1 VNSLFGTGVDEM
13 GKYIGQPIKRRED
26 PILLTGRG
34 RYVDDIRLPGMVY
47 AGFVR
52 SAYAHGRIISI
63 DMSEAVKHPDF
74 VGALLPDE
82 AAPLP
87 SWMKYKG
94 LRAVPRFALARG
106 KVRFVGEPMVGVVS
120 KNRYTV
126 DDIVS
131 LVNVEVE
138 PLPAVVD
145 AEAALKPGSPLLYE
159 EWGDNI
165 IMNYSFKAGDVEN
178 AFSSADIVVKRR
190 YVNQRYAPTPIE
202 GRGVVA
208 DFDTSRGEL
217 TVWDS
222 TQFPHVLQTYLSQAL
237 NYPENKIRVIAPDVG
252 GGFGPKSSVWP
263 EELATIQLAM
273 KLGRPVKW
281 VETRREHMLMCGHE
295 RQQVHYIEA
304 AFRRD
309 GKLLGIKDRVVADI
323 GVYGA
328 FWTETQP
335 VMVTMAAIP
344 GPYTLA
350 AYEYEVYCVATNK
363 APYSPHRGF
372 GRPVAA
378 FVMERLMDDAAAMLS
393 LDPAEIRWRNL
404 IPVEAMPYKN
414 IHGIVYDSGNYPKA
428 LEEALKLARYS
439 EWRRRQQ
446 EALKNGRYIGIGIS
460 MYVEYTTPSSERLDK
475 GLGWEVGGYDSA
487 TVRVEPEGKVVVLTG
502 TASQGQ
508 GHYTVYAQLAAEYL
522 GARMDDVVV
531 YEGDSKTCPYGF
543 GAWASRSTVAVGG
556 AIIRACDA
564 LLAKMKRIAG
574 HLLEANPEDIEADES
589 RLYVR
594 DAPEKA
600 LTFAEIA
607 KVAWRQPTRLPPDME
622 PGLEVTSH
630 YEPKAFTTCSYAV
643 HIPIVEV
650 DPETGSFKVLEYH
663 IFDDSGRV
671 LNPLTLYGQIH
682 GALAHGVGGAVYEEL
697 FYDESGQLLT
707 STFADYLIPSAAEMF
722 NPNIE
727 HMETPS
733 PQPGGF
739 KGMGEGAA
747 IAAPA
752 ALANAVQDALRPF
765 GVTVDQTPLKPEYI
779 RRLVAEAAQ
788 SQNRV

>member
-1 VNSLFGTGVDEM
+1 MMSKYV
-13 GKYIGQPIKRRED
+13 GKPIKRRED

-34 RYVDDIRLPGMVY
+34 RYVDDIKLPNMVY

-52 SAYAHGRIISI
+52 SPYAHGRIISI
-63 DMSEAVKHPDF
+63 DLSEAQKHPDF
-74 VGALLPDE
+74 VAALLPEE

-94 LRAVPRFALARG
+94 LRDVPRFSLARG
-106 KVRFVGEPMVGVVS
+106 KVRFVGEPIVGVAV
-120 KNRYTV
+120 KDRYSV
-126 DDIVS
+126 EEVVS
-131 LVNVEVE
+131 LVNVEIQ
-138 PLPAVVD
+138 PLPPVVD
-145 AEAALKPGSPLLYE
+145 AEEGLKPGAPLLYE

-165 IMNYSFKAGDVEN
+165 IMNYSFKAGDVEA
-178 AFSSADIVVKRR
+178 AFASADLVLQRR

-208 DFDTSRGEL
+208 DFDKSRGEL

-237 NYPENKIRVIAPDVG
+237 NYPENRIRVIAPDVG

-263 EELATIQLAM
+263 EEVSTIQLAM

-281 VETRREHMLMCGHE
+281 VETRSEHMLVCGHE
-295 RQQVHYIEA
+295 RQQVHYVEA
-304 AFRRD
+304 AFKRD
-309 GKLLGIKDRVVADI
+309 GKLLAIRDKVIADI

-344 GPYTLA
+344 GPYRFD
-350 AYEYEVYCVATNK
+350 AYEYEVFCVATNK

-378 FVMERLMDDAAAMLS
+378 FVMERLLNDAAANLGI
-393 LDPAEIRWRNL
+393 DPVEIRRRNL
-404 IPVEAMPYKN
+404 IPAEAMPFKN
-414 IHGIVYDSGNYPKA
+414 IHNIVYDSGDYPKA
-428 LEEALKLARYS
+428 LEEALKLAKYDKL
-439 EWRRRQQ
+439 RQMQ
-446 EALKNGRYIGIGIS
+446 AEARKQGRLIGIGLA

-487 TVRVEPEGKVVVLTG
+487 TVRIEPEGKVVVLTG

-508 GHYTVYAQLAAEYL
+508 GHYTVYAQIAADYL
-522 GARMDDVVV
+522 GVNMDDVTVF
-531 YEGDSKTCPYGF
+531 EGDSKTCPYGF

-556 AIIRACDA
+556 AIIKACET
-564 LLAKMKRIAG
+564 LLAKVKRIAA
-574 HLLEANPEDIEADES
+574 HMLEANPEDIEAADGK
-589 RLYVR
+589 LYVR
-594 DAPEKA
+594 GSPEKFV
-600 LTFAEIA
+600 TFADVA
-607 KVAWRQPTRLPPDME
+607 KIAWRQPTRLPPDTE
-622 PGLEVTSH
+622 PGLEATAH

-643 HIPIVEV
+643 HIPVVEI
-650 DPETGSFKVLEYH
+650 DPETGQMKVLEYH

-697 FYDESGQLLT
+697 VYDENGQLLT
-707 STFADYLIPSAAEMF
+707 STFADYLIPSAVEMF
-722 NPNIE
+722 NINIE

-739 KGMGEGAA
+739 KGMGEGGA
-747 IAAPA
+747 IGAPA
-752 ALANAVQDALRPF
+752 ALANAVQDALAHL
-765 GVTVDQTPLKPEYI
+765 GVIVDQTPLKPEYI
-779 RRLVAEAAQ
+779 RSLIAKAKKPL
-788 SQNRV
+788 

>member
-1 VNSLFGTGVDEM
+1 M
-13 GKYIGQPIKRRED
+13 KGKYVGKPIKRRED

-34 RYVDDIRLPGMVY
+34 RYVDDIKLHGMVY

-52 SAYAHGRIISI
+52 SNYAHGRIVSI
-63 DMSEAVKHPDF
+63 NISEAVKHPDF
-74 VGALLPDE
+74 VGVLMPDE

-94 LRAVPRFALARG
+94 LRNVPRFSLARG
-106 KVRFVGEPMVGVVS
+106 KVRFVGEPVVAVAS
-120 KNRYTV
+120 KNRYSV
-126 DDIVS
+126 EDIVS
-131 LVNVEVE
+131 LVEVEVE

-145 AEAALKPGSPLLYE
+145 AEKALQPGSPLLYE

-165 IMNYSFKAGDVEN
+165 IMNYGFKAGDVEK
-178 AFSSADIVVKRR
+178 AFASADLVIRRR

-208 DFDTSRGEL
+208 DFDKARGEL

-222 TQFPHVLQTYLSQAL
+222 TQFPHVLQTYISQAL
-237 NYPENKIRVIAPDVG
+237 NYPEHLIRVIAPDVG

-263 EELATIQLAM
+263 EELATIQLSM
-273 KLGRPVKW
+273 KLGVPVKW
-281 VETRREHMLMCGHE
+281 VETRTEHMLVCGHE
-295 RQQVHYIEA
+295 RQQVHYVEA

-309 GKLLGIKDRVVADI
+309 GKILAIRDKVVADI

-344 GPYTLA
+344 GPYILE
-350 AYEYEVYCVATNK
+350 AYQYEVYCMATNK

-378 FVMERLMDDAAAMLS
+378 FVMERLMNDAALQLGM
-393 LDPAEIRWRNL
+393 DPAEIRRRNI
-404 IPVEAMPYKN
+404 IPAEAMPFRN

-428 LEEALKLARYS
+428 LEEALKMADYDGWRARQ
-439 EWRRRQQ
+439 R
-446 EALKNGRYIGIGIS
+446 EALKNGRLVGIGLAV
-460 MYVEYTTPSSERLDK
+460 YVEYTTPSSERLDK

-487 TVRVEPEGKVVVLTG
+487 TVRVEPEGKIVVLTG

-522 GARMDDVVV
+522 GARMEDVVV
-531 YEGDSKTCPYGF
+531 LEGDSKTCPYGF

-556 AIIRACDA
+556 AIIKASNAA
-564 LLAKMKRIAG
+564 LEKMKKIAA
-574 HLLEANPEDIEADES
+574 HILEANPDDIEADES
-589 RLYVR
+589 RLYVK
-594 DAPEKA
+594 DSPEK
-600 LTFAEIA
+600 TISFAEVA
-607 KVAWRQPTRLPPDME
+607 KIAWRQPTRLPPDME
-622 PGLEVTSH
+622 PGLEFTAH

-643 HIPIVEV
+643 HIPVVEV
-650 DPETGSFKVLEYH
+650 DPETGHFKVLEYH
-663 IFDDSGRV
+663 IFDDSGKV

-697 FYDESGQLLT
+697 VYDENGQLLT
-707 STFADYLIPSAAEMF
+707 STFMDYLIPSAVEMF
-722 NPNIE
+722 SMNIE

-739 KGMGEGAA
+739 KGMGEGGA

-752 ALANAVQDALRPF
+752 ALANAVNDALAHL
-765 GVTVDQTPLKPEYI
+765 GVVVDQTPLKPEYI
-779 RRLVAEAAQ
+779 KNLIAKKSR
-788 SQNRV
+788 

>member
-1 VNSLFGTGVDEM
+1 M
-13 GKYIGQPIKRRED
+13 KGKYVGKPIKRRED

-34 RYVDDIRLPGMVY
+34 RYVDDIKLHGMVY

-52 SAYAHGRIISI
+52 SNYSHGRIVSI
-63 DMSEAVKHPDF
+63 NISEAVKHPDF
-74 VGALLPDE
+74 VGVLMPDE

-94 LRAVPRFALARG
+94 LRNVPRFSLARG
-106 KVRFVGEPMVGVVS
+106 KVRFVGEPVVAVAS
-120 KNRYTV
+120 KNRYSV
-126 DDIVS
+126 EDIVS
-131 LVNVEVE
+131 LVEVEVE

-145 AEAALKPGSPLLYE
+145 AEKALQPGSPLLYE

-165 IMNYSFKAGDVEN
+165 IMNYGFKAGDVEK
-178 AFSSADIVVKRR
+178 AFASADLVIRRR

-208 DFDTSRGEL
+208 DFDKARGEL

-237 NYPENKIRVIAPDVG
+237 NYPEHLIRVIAPDVG

-263 EELATIQLAM
+263 EERATIQLSM
-273 KLGRPVKW
+273 KLGVPVKW
-281 VETRREHMLMCGHE
+281 VETRTEHMLVCGHE
-295 RQQVHYIEA
+295 RQQVHYVEA

-309 GKLLGIKDRVVADI
+309 GKILAIRDKVVADI

-344 GPYTLA
+344 GPYILE
-350 AYEYEVYCVATNK
+350 AYQYEVYCMATNK

-378 FVMERLMDDAAAMLS
+378 FVMERLMNDAALQLGM
-393 LDPAEIRWRNL
+393 DPAEIRRRNI
-404 IPVEAMPYKN
+404 IPAEAMPFRN

-428 LEEALKLARYS
+428 LEEALKMADYDGWRARQ
-439 EWRRRQQ
+439 R
-446 EALKNGRYIGIGIS
+446 EALKNGRLVGIGLAV
-460 MYVEYTTPSSERLDK
+460 YVEYTTPSSERLDK

-487 TVRVEPEGKVVVLTG
+487 TVRVEPEGKIVVLTG

-522 GARMDDVVV
+522 GARMEDVVV
-531 YEGDSKTCPYGF
+531 LEGDSKTCPYGF

-556 AIIRACDA
+556 AIIKASNAA
-564 LLAKMKRIAG
+564 LEKMKKIAA
-574 HLLEANPEDIEADES
+574 HILEANPDDIEADES
-589 RLYVR
+589 RLYVK
-594 DAPEKA
+594 DSPEK
-600 LTFAEIA
+600 TISFAEVA
-607 KVAWRQPTRLPPDME
+607 KIAWRQPTRLPPDME
-622 PGLEVTSH
+622 PGLEFTAH

-643 HIPIVEV
+643 HIPVVEV
-650 DPETGSFKVLEYH
+650 DPETGHFKVLEYH
-663 IFDDSGRV
+663 IFDDSGKV

-697 FYDESGQLLT
+697 VYDENGQLLT
-707 STFADYLIPSAAEMF
+707 STFMDYLIPSAVEMF
-722 NPNIE
+722 SMNIE

-739 KGMGEGAA
+739 KGMGEGGA

-752 ALANAVQDALRPF
+752 ALSNAVNDALAHL
-765 GVTVDQTPLKPEYI
+765 GVVVDQTPLKPEYI
-779 RRLVAEAAQ
+779 KNLIAKKSR
-788 SQNRV
+788 

>member
-1 VNSLFGTGVDEM
+1 M
-13 GKYIGQPIKRRED
+13 KGKYVGKPIKRRED

-34 RYVDDIRLPGMVY
+34 RYVDDIKLHGMVY

-52 SAYAHGRIISI
+52 SNYSHGRIVSI
-63 DMSEAVKHPDF
+63 NISEAVKHPDF
-74 VGALLPDE
+74 VGVLMPDE

-94 LRAVPRFALARG
+94 LRNVPRFSLARG
-106 KVRFVGEPMVGVVS
+106 KVRFVGEPVVAVAS
-120 KNRYTV
+120 KNRYSV
-126 DDIVS
+126 EDIVS
-131 LVNVEVE
+131 LVEVEVE

-145 AEAALKPGSPLLYE
+145 AEKALQPGSPLLYE

-165 IMNYSFKAGDVEN
+165 IMNYGFKAGDVEK
-178 AFSSADIVVKRR
+178 AFASADLVIRRR

-208 DFDTSRGEL
+208 DFDKARGEL

-237 NYPENKIRVIAPDVG
+237 NYPEHLIRVIAPDVG

-263 EELATIQLAM
+263 EELATIQLSM
-273 KLGRPVKW
+273 KLGVPVKW
-281 VETRREHMLMCGHE
+281 VETRTEHMLVCGHE
-295 RQQVHYIEA
+295 RQQVHYVEA

-309 GKLLGIKDRVVADI
+309 GKILAIRDKVVADI

-344 GPYTLA
+344 GPYILE
-350 AYEYEVYCVATNK
+350 AYQYEVYCMATNK

-378 FVMERLMDDAAAMLS
+378 FVMERLMNDAALQLGM
-393 LDPAEIRWRNL
+393 DPAEIRRRNI
-404 IPVEAMPYKN
+404 IPAEAMPFRN

-428 LEEALKLARYS
+428 LEEALKMADYDGWRARQ
-439 EWRRRQQ
+439 R
-446 EALKNGRYIGIGIS
+446 EALKNGRLVGIGLAV
-460 MYVEYTTPSSERLDK
+460 YVEYTTPSSERLDK

-487 TVRVEPEGKVVVLTG
+487 TVRVEPEGKIVVLTG

-522 GARMDDVVV
+522 GARMEDVVV
-531 YEGDSKTCPYGF
+531 LEGDSKTCPYGF

-556 AIIRACDA
+556 AIIKASNAA
-564 LLAKMKRIAG
+564 LEKMKKIAA
-574 HLLEANPEDIEADES
+574 HILEANPDDIEADES
-589 RLYVR
+589 RLYVK
-594 DAPEKA
+594 ASPEK
-600 LTFAEIA
+600 TISFAEVA
-607 KVAWRQPTRLPPDME
+607 KIAWRQPTRLPPDME
-622 PGLEVTSH
+622 PGLEFTAH

-643 HIPIVEV
+643 HIPVVEV
-650 DPETGSFKVLEYH
+650 DPETGHFKVLEYH
-663 IFDDSGRV
+663 IFDDSGKV

-697 FYDESGQLLT
+697 VYDENGQLLT
-707 STFADYLIPSAAEMF
+707 STFMDYLIPSAVEMF
-722 NPNIE
+722 SMNIE

-739 KGMGEGAA
+739 KGMGEGGA

-752 ALANAVQDALRPF
+752 ALANAVNDALAHL
-765 GVTVDQTPLKPEYI
+765 GVVVDQTPLKPEYI
-779 RRLVAEAAQ
+779 KNLIAKKSR
-788 SQNRV
+788 

>member
-1 VNSLFGTGVDEM
+1 M
-13 GKYIGQPIKRRED
+13 KGKYVGKPIKRRED

-34 RYVDDIRLPGMVY
+34 RYVDDIKLHGMVY

-52 SAYAHGRIISI
+52 SNYAHGRIVSI
-63 DMSEAVKHPDF
+63 NISEAVKHPDF
-74 VGALLPDE
+74 VGVLMPDE

-94 LRAVPRFALARG
+94 LRNVPRFSLARG
-106 KVRFVGEPMVGVVS
+106 KVRFVGEPVVAVAS
-120 KNRYTV
+120 KNRYSV
-126 DDIVS
+126 EDIVS
-131 LVNVEVE
+131 LVEVEVE

-145 AEAALKPGSPLLYE
+145 AEKALQPGSPLLYE

-165 IMNYSFKAGDVEN
+165 IMNYGFKAGDVEK
-178 AFSSADIVVKRR
+178 AFASADLVIRRR

-208 DFDTSRGEL
+208 DFDKARGEL

-237 NYPENKIRVIAPDVG
+237 NYPEHLIRVIAPDVG

-263 EELATIQLAM
+263 EELATIQLSM
-273 KLGRPVKW
+273 KLGVPVKW
-281 VETRREHMLMCGHE
+281 VETRTEHMLVCGHE
-295 RQQVHYIEA
+295 RQQVHYVEA

-309 GKLLGIKDRVVADI
+309 GKILAIRDKVVADI

-344 GPYTLA
+344 GPYILE
-350 AYEYEVYCVATNK
+350 AYQYEVYCMATNK

-378 FVMERLMDDAAAMLS
+378 FVMERLMNDAALQLGM
-393 LDPAEIRWRNL
+393 DPAEIRRRNI
-404 IPVEAMPYKN
+404 IPAEAMPFRN

-428 LEEALKLARYS
+428 LEEALKMADYDGWRARQ
-439 EWRRRQQ
+439 R
-446 EALKNGRYIGIGIS
+446 EALKNGRLVGIGLAV
-460 MYVEYTTPSSERLDK
+460 YVEYTTPSSERLDK

-487 TVRVEPEGKVVVLTG
+487 TVRVEPEGKIVVLTG

-522 GARMDDVVV
+522 GARMEDVVV
-531 YEGDSKTCPYGF
+531 LEGDSKTCPYGF

-556 AIIRACDA
+556 AIIKASNAA
-564 LLAKMKRIAG
+564 LEKMKKIAA
-574 HLLEANPEDIEADES
+574 HILEANPDDIEADES
-589 RLYVR
+589 RLYVK
-594 DAPEKA
+594 DSPEK
-600 LTFAEIA
+600 TISFAEVA
-607 KVAWRQPTRLPPDME
+607 KIAWRQPTRLPPDME
-622 PGLEVTSH
+622 PGLEFTAH

-643 HIPIVEV
+643 HIPVVEV
-650 DPETGSFKVLEYH
+650 DPETGHFKVLEYH
-663 IFDDSGRV
+663 IFDDSGKV

-697 FYDESGQLLT
+697 VYDENGQLLT
-707 STFADYLIPSAAEMF
+707 STFMDYLIPSAVEMF
-722 NPNIE
+722 SMNIE

-739 KGMGEGAA
+739 KGMGEGGA

-752 ALANAVQDALRPF
+752 ALSNAVNDALAHL
-765 GVTVDQTPLKPEYI
+765 GVVVDQTPLKPEYI
-779 RRLVAEAAQ
+779 KNLIAKKSR
-788 SQNRV
+788 

>member
-1 VNSLFGTGVDEM
+1 M
-13 GKYIGQPIKRRED
+13 KGKYVGKPIKRRED

-34 RYVDDIRLPGMVY
+34 RYVDDIKLHGMVY

-52 SAYAHGRIISI
+52 SNYAHGRIVSI
-63 DMSEAVKHPDF
+63 NISEAVKHPDF
-74 VGALLPDE
+74 VGVLMPEE

-94 LRAVPRFALARG
+94 LRDVPRFSLARG
-106 KVRFVGEPMVGVVS
+106 KVRFVGEPVVAVAS
-120 KNRYTV
+120 RNRYSV
-126 DDIVS
+126 EDIVS
-131 LVNVEVE
+131 LVEVEVE

-145 AEAALKPGSPLLYE
+145 AEKALQPGSPLLYE

-165 IMNYSFKAGDVEN
+165 IMNYSFKAGDVEK
-178 AFSSADIVVKRR
+178 AFASADLVIRRR

-202 GRGVVA
+202 GRGTLA
-208 DFDTSRGEL
+208 YFDKARGEL

-237 NYPENKIRVIAPDVG
+237 NYPEHLIRVIAPDVG

-263 EELATIQLAM
+263 EEIATIQLSM
-273 KLGRPVKW
+273 KLGVPVKW
-281 VETRREHMLMCGHE
+281 VETRTEHMLVCGHE
-295 RQQVHYIEA
+295 RQQVHYVEA
-304 AFRRD
+304 AFRKD
-309 GKLLGIKDRVVADI
+309 GKILGIRDKVVADI

-344 GPYTLA
+344 GPYILE
-350 AYEYEVYCVATNK
+350 AYQYEVYCMATNK

-378 FVMERLMDDAAAMLS
+378 FVMERLMNDAALQ
-393 LDPAEIRWRNL
+393 LGIDPAEIRRRNI
-404 IPVEAMPYKN
+404 IPAEAMPFKN

-428 LEEALKLARYS
+428 LEEALKMADYYGWRAR
-439 EWRRRQQ
+439 QK
-446 EALKNGRYIGIGIS
+446 EALKHGRLVGIGLAV
-460 MYVEYTTPSSERLDK
+460 YVEYTTPSSERLDK

-487 TVRVEPEGKVVVLTG
+487 TVRVEPEGKIVVLTG

-508 GHYTVYAQLAAEYL
+508 GHYTVYAQLAADFL
-522 GARMDDVVV
+522 GARMEDVVV
-531 YEGDSKTCPYGF
+531 LEGDSKTCPYGF

-556 AIIRACDA
+556 AIIKASTAA
-564 LLAKMKRIAG
+564 LDKMKRIAA
-574 HLLEANPEDIEADES
+574 HILEANPDDIEADDS
-589 RLYVR
+589 RLYVK
-594 DAPEKA
+594 DSPEK
-600 LTFAEIA
+600 TISFAEVA
-607 KVAWRQPTRLPPDME
+607 KIAWRQPTRLPPDME
-622 PGLEVTSH
+622 PGLEFTAH

-643 HIPIVEV
+643 HIPVVEV
-650 DPETGSFKVLEYH
+650 DPETGHFKVLEYH
-663 IFDDSGRV
+663 IFDDSGKV

-697 FYDESGQLLT
+697 VYDENGQLLT
-707 STFADYLIPSAAEMF
+707 STFMDYLIPSAVEMF
-722 NPNIE
+722 NVNIE

-752 ALANAVQDALRPF
+752 ALANAVNDALAHL
-765 GVTVDQTPLKPEYI
+765 GVVVDQTPLKPEYI
-779 RRLVAEAAQ
+779 RNLIAKKSR
-788 SQNRV
+788 

>member
-1 VNSLFGTGVDEM
+1 M
-13 GKYIGQPIKRRED
+13 GRYIGQPVRRRED

-34 RYVDDIRLPGMVY
+34 RFVDDINLPRMVY

-52 SAYAHGRIISI
+52 SKYAHGRIVSI
-63 DMSEAVKHPDF
+63 NLSEAVKHPDF
-74 VGALLPDE
+74 VAALLPDE

-94 LRAVPRFALARG
+94 LRNVPRFSLAKG
-106 KVRFVGEPMVGVVS
+106 KVRFVGEPVVAVVS
-120 KNRYTV
+120 KDRYSV
-126 DDIVS
+126 EDIAS
-131 LVNVEVE
+131 LVEVEIE

-145 AEAALKPGSPLLYE
+145 AEKALQPGSPLLYE

-165 IMNYSFKAGDVEN
+165 IMNYSFKAGNVEE
-178 AFSSADIVVKRR
+178 AFGSADLVIKRR
-190 YVNQRYAPTPIE
+190 YANQRYAPTPIE
-202 GRGVVA
+202 GRGLVA
-208 DFDTSRGEL
+208 DFDKARGEL

-237 NYPENKIRVIAPDVG
+237 NYPEHKIRVIAPDVG

-281 VETRREHMLMCGHE
+281 VETRSEHMLVCGHE

-309 GKLLGIKDRVVADI
+309 GKLLGIRDKVIADI

-344 GPYTLA
+344 GPYTFE
-350 AYEYEVYCVATNK
+350 AYEYEVFCMATNK
-363 APYSPHRGF
+363 APYAPNRGF

-378 FVMERLMDDAAAMLS
+378 FVMERLMNDAAQQLG
-393 LDPAEIRWRNL
+393 LDPAEIRRRNL
-404 IPVEAMPYKN
+404 IPAEAMPYKN
-414 IHGIVYDSGNYPKA
+414 IHGIIYDSGNYPKS
-428 LEEALKLARYS
+428 LEEALKLSRYQ
-439 EWRRRQQ
+439 EWRVRQK
-446 EALKNGRYIGIGIS
+446 EALKEGRLIGIGLA

-508 GHYTVYAQLAAEYL
+508 GHYTVYAQIAADYL
-522 GARMDDVVV
+522 GANMDDVTVF
-531 YEGDSKTCPYGF
+531 EGDSKTCPYGF

-556 AIIRACDA
+556 AIIRACEAVLD
-564 LLAKMKRIAG
+564 KMRKIAA
-574 HLLEANPEDIEADES
+574 HLLEANPDDIEASDS

-594 DAPEKA
+594 DIPERSVS
-600 LTFAEIA
+600 FADVA
-607 KVAWRQPTRLPPDME
+607 KVAWRQPTRLPQGME
-622 PGLEVTSH
+622 PGLEATAH

-643 HIPIVEV
+643 HIPVVEI
-650 DPETGSFKVLEYH
+650 DPETGRIHVLEYN

-671 LNPLTLYGQIH
+671 VNPLTVYGQIH
-682 GALAHGVGGAVYEEL
+682 GAVAHGVGGGVYEEL
-697 FYDESGQLLT
+697 VYDENGQLLT
-707 STFADYLIPSAAEMF
+707 STFMDYLIPSAVEMF
-722 NPNIE
+722 NINIE

-739 KGMGEGAA
+739 KGMGEGGA

-752 ALANAVQDALRPF
+752 ALANAVNDALAHL
-765 GVTVDQTPLKPEYI
+765 GVVVDQTPLKPEYI
-779 RRLVAEAAQ
+779 KNLIAKKSR
-788 SQNRV
+788 

>member
-1 VNSLFGTGVDEM
+1 M
-13 GKYIGQPIKRRED
+13 KGKYVGKPIKRRED

-34 RYVDDIRLPGMVY
+34 RYVDDIKLHGMVY

-52 SAYAHGRIISI
+52 SNYSHGRIVSI
-63 DMSEAVKHPDF
+63 NISEAVKHPDF
-74 VGALLPDE
+74 VGVLMPDE

-94 LRAVPRFALARG
+94 LRNVPRFSLARG
-106 KVRFVGEPMVGVVS
+106 KVRFVGEPVVAVAS
-120 KNRYTV
+120 KNRYSV
-126 DDIVS
+126 EDIVS
-131 LVNVEVE
+131 LVEVEVE

-145 AEAALKPGSPLLYE
+145 AEKALQPGSPLLYE

-165 IMNYSFKAGDVEN
+165 IMNYGFKAGDVEK
-178 AFSSADIVVKRR
+178 AFASADLVIRRR

-208 DFDTSRGEL
+208 DFDKARGEL

-237 NYPENKIRVIAPDVG
+237 NYPEHLIRVIAPDVG

-263 EELATIQLAM
+263 EELATIQLSM
-273 KLGRPVKW
+273 KLGVPVKW
-281 VETRREHMLMCGHE
+281 VETRTEHMLVCGHE
-295 RQQVHYIEA
+295 RQQVHYVEA

-309 GKLLGIKDRVVADI
+309 GKILAIRDKVVADI

-344 GPYTLA
+344 GPYILE
-350 AYEYEVYCVATNK
+350 AYQYEVYCMATNK

-378 FVMERLMDDAAAMLS
+378 FVMERLMNDAALQLGM
-393 LDPAEIRWRNL
+393 DPAEIRRRNI
-404 IPVEAMPYKN
+404 IPAEAMPFRN

-428 LEEALKLARYS
+428 LEEALKMADYDGWRARQ
-439 EWRRRQQ
+439 R
-446 EALKNGRYIGIGIS
+446 EALKNGRLVGIGLAV
-460 MYVEYTTPSSERLDK
+460 YVEYTTPSSERLDK

-487 TVRVEPEGKVVVLTG
+487 TVRVEPEGKIVVLTG

-522 GARMDDVVV
+522 GARMEDVVV
-531 YEGDSKTCPYGF
+531 LEGDSKTCPYGF

-556 AIIRACDA
+556 AIIKASNAA
-564 LLAKMKRIAG
+564 LEKMKKIAA
-574 HLLEANPEDIEADES
+574 HILEANPDDIEADES
-589 RLYVR
+589 RLYVK
-594 DAPEKA
+594 DSPEK
-600 LTFAEIA
+600 TISFAEVA
-607 KVAWRQPTRLPPDME
+607 KIAWRQPTRLPPDME
-622 PGLEVTSH
+622 PGLEFTAH

-643 HIPIVEV
+643 HIPVVEV
-650 DPETGSFKVLEYH
+650 DPETGHFKVLEYH
-663 IFDDSGRV
+663 IFDDSGKV

-697 FYDESGQLLT
+697 VYDENGQLLT
-707 STFADYLIPSAAEMF
+707 STFMDYLIPSAVEMF
-722 NPNIE
+722 SMNIE

-739 KGMGEGAA
+739 KGMGEGGA

-752 ALANAVQDALRPF
+752 ALSNAVNDALAHL
-765 GVTVDQTPLKPEYI
+765 GVVVDQTPLKPEYI
-779 RRLVAEAAQ
+779 KNLIAKKSR
-788 SQNRV
+788 

>member
-1 VNSLFGTGVDEM
+1 M
-13 GKYIGQPIKRRED
+13 KGKYVGQPIKRRED

-34 RYVDDIRLPGMVY
+34 RYVDDIKLPGMVY

-52 SAYAHGRIISI
+52 SSYAHGRITSI
-63 DMSEAVKHPDF
+63 NISEAAKHPDF
-74 VGALLPDE
+74 VGVLMPEE

-87 SWMKYKG
+87 SWMKYRG
-94 LRAVPRFALARG
+94 LRDVPRFSLAKG
-106 KVRFVGEPMVGVVS
+106 KVRFVGEPVVAVVS
-120 KNRYTV
+120 RNRYSV
-126 DDIVS
+126 DDIIS
-131 LVNVEVE
+131 LVEVDIE

-145 AEAALKPGSPLLYE
+145 AEKALQPGSPLLYE

-165 IMNYSFKAGDVEN
+165 IMNYSFKAGDVEQ
-178 AFSSADIVVKRR
+178 AFASADLVIRRR

-208 DFDTSRGEL
+208 DFDRARGEL

-237 NYPENKIRVIAPDVG
+237 NYPEHLIRVIAPDVG

-263 EELATIQLAM
+263 EELATIQLSM

-281 VETRREHMLMCGHE
+281 VETRSEHMLVCGHE
-295 RQQVHYIEA
+295 RQQVHYVEA

-309 GKLLGIKDRVVADI
+309 GKLLGIRDKVIADI

-344 GPYTLA
+344 GPYVFD
-350 AYEYEVYCVATNK
+350 AYQYEVFCMATNK

-378 FVMERLMDDAAAMLS
+378 FVMERLMNDAAAQLGI
-393 LDPAEIRWRNL
+393 DPADIRRRN
-404 IPVEAMPYKN
+404 IVPAEAMPFKN
-414 IHGIVYDSGNYPKA
+414 IHGIIYDSGDYPKA
-428 LEEALKLARYS
+428 LEEALKMADYHG
-439 EWRRRQQ
+439 WRAKQR
-446 EALKNGRYIGIGIS
+446 EALKSGRLIGVGLA

-522 GARMDDVVV
+522 GARMEDVVV
-531 YEGDSKTCPYGF
+531 SEGDSKTCPYGF

-556 AIIRACDA
+556 AIIKASTAILD
-564 LLAKMKRIAG
+564 KMKRIAA
-574 HLLEANPEDIEADES
+574 HLLEANPEDVEAEDS
-589 RLYVR
+589 KLYVK
-594 DAPEKA
+594 DAPEKS
-600 LTFAEIA
+600 LSFAEIA
-607 KVAWRQPTRLPPDME
+607 KIAWRQPTRLPPDME
-622 PGLEVTSH
+622 PGLETTAH

-643 HIPIVEV
+643 HIPVVEV
-650 DPETGSFKVLEYH
+650 DPDTGNFKVLEYH

-697 FYDESGQLLT
+697 VYDDNGQLLT
-707 STFADYLIPSAAEMF
+707 STFMDYLIPSAVEMF
-722 NPNIE
+722 NVNIE

-739 KGMGEGAA
+739 KGMGEGGA

-752 ALANAVQDALRPF
+752 ALANAVQDALNRF
-765 GVTVDQTPLKPEYI
+765 GVVVDQTPLKPEYI
-779 RRLVAEAAQ
+779 KNLIAKHLR
-788 SQNRV
+788 

>member
-1 VNSLFGTGVDEM
+1 M
-13 GKYIGQPIKRRED
+13 GKYVGQPIKRRED

-34 RYVDDIRLPGMVY
+34 RYVDDIKLPNMIY

-52 SAYAHGRIISI
+52 SNYAHGRIVSI
-63 DMSEAVKHPDF
+63 NLSEAMKHPDF
-74 VGALLPDE
+74 VAALLPDE

-94 LRAVPRFALARG
+94 LRQVPRYSLAKG
-106 KVRFVGEPMVGVVS
+106 KVRFVGEPIVAIAVKDRYSVEDVVS
-120 KNRYTV
+120 
-126 DDIVS
+126 S
-131 LVNVEVE
+131 VEVEIE

-145 AEAALKPGSPLLYE
+145 AEKGLEPGSPLLYE

-165 IMNYSFKAGDVEN
+165 IMNYSYSAGDVEK
-178 AFSSADIVVKRR
+178 AFATADVVVKRR

-208 DFDTSRGEL
+208 DFAPARGEL

-281 VETRREHMLMCGHE
+281 VETRTEHMLICGHE
-295 RQQVHYIEA
+295 RQQVHYVEA

-309 GKLLGIKDRVVADI
+309 GKLLAIRDKVIADI

-344 GPYTLA
+344 GPYVFD
-350 AYEYEVYCVATNK
+350 AYQYEVFCVATNK

-378 FVMERLMDDAAAMLS
+378 FVMERLMDDAARIIGI
-393 LDPAEIRWRNL
+393 DPAEIRFRNL
-404 IPVEAMPYKN
+404 IPAEAMPFKN
-414 IHGIVYDSGNYPKA
+414 IHNIVYDSGNYPKA
-428 LEEALKLARYS
+428 LEEALKISNYS
-439 EWRRRQQ
+439 KLRKMQQ
-446 EALKNGRYIGIGIS
+446 EAKQQGRLVGIGLA

-487 TVRVEPEGKVVVLTG
+487 TVRIEPEGKVVVLTG

-522 GARMDDVVV
+522 GANMDDVVV
-531 YEGDSKTCPYGF
+531 VEGDSKTCPYGF

-556 AIIRACDA
+556 AIIKACQAA
-564 LLAKMKRIAG
+564 LDKMRKIAA
-574 HLLEANPEDIEADES
+574 HLLEANPEDIEAADS
-589 RLYVR
+589 KLYVKDSPDR
-594 DAPEKA
+594 HV
-600 LTFAEIA
+600 TFAEVA
-607 KVAWRQPTRLPPDME
+607 KIAWRQPTRLPPETE
-622 PGLEVTSH
+622 PGLEFTAH

-643 HIPIVEV
+643 HIPVVEV
-650 DPETGSFKVLEYH
+650 DPETGKFKVLEYY

-682 GALAHGVGGAVYEEL
+682 GAVAHGVGGAVYEEL
-697 FYDESGQLLT
+697 VYDENGQLLT
-707 STFADYLIPSAAEMF
+707 STLADYLIPSAVEMF
-722 NPNIE
+722 NMNIE

-739 KGMGEGAA
+739 KGMGEGGA

-752 ALANAVQDALRPF
+752 ALANAVQDALSHL
-765 GVTVDQTPLKPEYI
+765 GVMVDQTPLKPEYI
-779 RRLVAEAAQ
+779 RNLIQKARQ
-788 SQNRV
+788 P

>member
-1 VNSLFGTGVDEM
+1 
-13 GKYIGQPIKRRED
+13 
-26 PILLTGRG
+26 
-34 RYVDDIRLPGMVY
+34 
-47 AGFVR
+47 
-52 SAYAHGRIISI
+52 
-63 DMSEAVKHPDF
+63 
-74 VGALLPDE
+74 
-82 AAPLP
+82 
-87 SWMKYKG
+87 
-94 LRAVPRFALARG
+94 
-106 KVRFVGEPMVGVVS
+106 
-120 KNRYTV
+120 
-126 DDIVS
+126 
-131 LVNVEVE
+131 

-145 AEAALKPGSPLLYE
+145 AEKALQPGSPLLYE

-165 IMNYSFKAGDVEN
+165 IMNYGFKAGDVEK
-178 AFSSADIVVKRR
+178 AFASADLVIRRR

-208 DFDTSRGEL
+208 DFDKARGEL

-237 NYPENKIRVIAPDVG
+237 NYPEHLIRVIAPDVG

-263 EELATIQLAM
+263 EELATIQLSM
-273 KLGRPVKW
+273 KLGVPVKW
-281 VETRREHMLMCGHE
+281 VETRTEHMLVCGHE
-295 RQQVHYIEA
+295 RQQVHYVEA

-309 GKLLGIKDRVVADI
+309 GKILAIRDKVVADI

-344 GPYTLA
+344 GPYILE
-350 AYEYEVYCVATNK
+350 AYQYEVYCMATNK

-378 FVMERLMDDAAAMLS
+378 FVMERLMNDAALQLGM
-393 LDPAEIRWRNL
+393 DPAEIRRRNI
-404 IPVEAMPYKN
+404 IPAEAMPFRN

-428 LEEALKLARYS
+428 LEEALKMADYDGWRARQ
-439 EWRRRQQ
+439 R
-446 EALKNGRYIGIGIS
+446 EALKNGRLVGIGLAV
-460 MYVEYTTPSSERLDK
+460 YVEYTTPSSERLDK

-487 TVRVEPEGKVVVLTG
+487 TVRVEPEGKIVVLTG

-522 GARMDDVVV
+522 GARMEDVVV
-531 YEGDSKTCPYGF
+531 LEGDSKTCPYGF

-556 AIIRACDA
+556 AIIKASNAA
-564 LLAKMKRIAG
+564 LEKMKKIAA
-574 HLLEANPEDIEADES
+574 HILEANPDDIEADES
-589 RLYVR
+589 RLYVK
-594 DAPEKA
+594 DSPEK
-600 LTFAEIA
+600 TISFAEVA
-607 KVAWRQPTRLPPDME
+607 KIAWRQPTRLPPDME
-622 PGLEVTSH
+622 PGLEFTAH

-643 HIPIVEV
+643 HIPVVEV
-650 DPETGSFKVLEYH
+650 DPETGHFKVLEYH
-663 IFDDSGRV
+663 IFDDSGKV

-697 FYDESGQLLT
+697 VYDENGQLLT
-707 STFADYLIPSAAEMF
+707 STFMDYLIPSAVEMF
-722 NPNIE
+722 SMNIE

-739 KGMGEGAA
+739 KGMGEGGA

-752 ALANAVQDALRPF
+752 ALANAVNDALAHL
-765 GVTVDQTPLKPEYI
+765 GVVVDQTPLKPEYI
-779 RRLVAEAAQ
+779 KNLIAKKSR
-788 SQNRV
+788 

>member
-1 VNSLFGTGVDEM
+1 M
-13 GKYIGQPIKRRED
+13 ARYIGKPLKRRED

-34 RYVDDIRLPGMVY
+34 RFVDDIKLPNMVY

-52 SAYAHGRIISI
+52 SKYAHGRIISI
-63 DMSEAVKHPDF
+63 DISEASRHPDF
-74 VGALLPDE
+74 LAALLPEE

-94 LRAVPRFALARG
+94 LRDVRRFSLAKG
-106 KVRFVGEPMVGVVS
+106 KVRFVGEPIVAIAS
-120 KNRYTV
+120 RDRYSV
-126 DDIVS
+126 EDIVS
-131 LVNVEVE
+131 LVEVEIE

-145 AEAALKPGSPLLYE
+145 AEKALQPGSPLLYE

-165 IMNYSFKAGDVEN
+165 IMHYSFKAGNVEE
-178 AFSSADIVVKRR
+178 AFASAELVLKRR
-190 YVNQRYAPTPIE
+190 YASHRYAPTPIE
-202 GRGVVA
+202 GRGIVA
-208 DFDTSRGEL
+208 DFDKVSGEL

-237 NYPENKIRVIAPDVG
+237 NYPEHKIRVIAPDVG

-263 EELATIQLAM
+263 EEVSTVQLSM

-281 VETRREHMLMCGHE
+281 VETRSEHMLVCGHE

-309 GKLLGIKDRVVADI
+309 GKILAIRDKVIADI
-323 GVYGA
+323 GVYGT

-344 GPYTLA
+344 GPYTLE
-350 AYEYEVYCVATNK
+350 AYEYEVYCMATNK
-363 APYSPHRGF
+363 APYSPNRGF

-378 FVMERLMDDAAAMLS
+378 FVMERLMDDAARQLGI
-393 LDPAEIRWRNL
+393 DPAEIRRRNL
-404 IPVEAMPYKN
+404 IPAEAMPYRN
-414 IHGIVYDSGNYPKA
+414 IHGIVYDSGDYPKA
-428 LEEALKLARYS
+428 LEEALRLANYYG
-439 EWRRRQQ
+439 WRRIQS
-446 EALKNGRYIGIGIS
+446 EESKKGRIIGIGLA

-487 TVRVEPEGKVVVLTG
+487 TVRIEPEGKIVVLTG

-508 GHYTVYAQLAAEYL
+508 GHYTAYAQIAAEYL
-522 GARMDDVVV
+522 GADIDDITV

-556 AIIRACDA
+556 AIIRACEV
-564 LLAKMKRIAG
+564 LLDKMKRIAAY
-574 HLLEANPEDIEADES
+574 LLEANPEDIEASGS

-594 DAPEKA
+594 GAAERGVS
-600 LTFAEIA
+600 FAEVA
-607 KVAWRQPTRLPPDME
+607 KIAWRQPTRLPPGME
-622 PGLEVTSH
+622 PGLEITAH

-643 HIPIVEV
+643 HIPVVEI
-650 DPETGSFKVLEYH
+650 DPETGRIKILEYH

-671 LNPLTLYGQIH
+671 LNPPLVHGQIH
-682 GALAHGVGGAVYEEL
+682 GAVAHGVGGAIYEEL
-697 FYDESGQLLT
+697 FYDENGQLLT
-707 STFADYLIPSAAEMF
+707 STFMDYLIPSAVEMF
-722 NPNIE
+722 NMNIG

-739 KGMGEGAA
+739 KGMGEGGT

-752 ALANAVQDALRPF
+752 ALANAVQDALNQF
-765 GVTVDQTPLKPEYI
+765 DVVVEATPLKPEYI
-779 RRLVAEAAQ
+779 WSLISKGKAKLGFK
-788 SQNRV
+788 

>member
-1 VNSLFGTGVDEM
+1 M
-13 GKYIGQPIKRRED
+13 KGKYVGKPIKRRED

-34 RYVDDIRLPGMVY
+34 RYVDDIKLHGMVY

-52 SAYAHGRIISI
+52 SNYAHGRIVSI
-63 DMSEAVKHPDF
+63 NISEAVKHPDF
-74 VGALLPDE
+74 VGVLMPDE

-94 LRAVPRFALARG
+94 LRNVPRFSLARG
-106 KVRFVGEPMVGVVS
+106 KVRFVGEPVVAVAS
-120 KNRYTV
+120 KNRYSV
-126 DDIVS
+126 EDIVS
-131 LVNVEVE
+131 LVEVEVE

-145 AEAALKPGSPLLYE
+145 AEKALQPGSPLLYE

-165 IMNYSFKAGDVEN
+165 IMNYGFKAGDVEK
-178 AFSSADIVVKRR
+178 AFASADLVIRRR

-208 DFDTSRGEL
+208 DFDKARGEL

-237 NYPENKIRVIAPDVG
+237 NYPEHLIRVIAPDVG

-263 EELATIQLAM
+263 EELATIQLSM
-273 KLGRPVKW
+273 KLGVPVKW
-281 VETRREHMLMCGHE
+281 VETRTEHMLVCGHE
-295 RQQVHYIEA
+295 RQQVHYVEA

-309 GKLLGIKDRVVADI
+309 GKILAIRDKVVADI

-344 GPYTLA
+344 GPYILE
-350 AYEYEVYCVATNK
+350 AYQYEVYCMATNK

-378 FVMERLMDDAAAMLS
+378 FVMERLMNDAALQLGM
-393 LDPAEIRWRNL
+393 DPAEIRRRNI
-404 IPVEAMPYKN
+404 IPAEAMPFRN

-428 LEEALKLARYS
+428 LEEALKMADYDGWRARQ
-439 EWRRRQQ
+439 R
-446 EALKNGRYIGIGIS
+446 EALKNGRLVGIGLAV
-460 MYVEYTTPSSERLDK
+460 YVEYTTPSSERLDK

-487 TVRVEPEGKVVVLTG
+487 TVRVEPEGKIVVLTG

-522 GARMDDVVV
+522 GARMEDVVV
-531 YEGDSKTCPYGF
+531 LEGDSKTCPYGF

-556 AIIRACDA
+556 AIIKASNAA
-564 LLAKMKRIAG
+564 LEKMKKIAA
-574 HLLEANPEDIEADES
+574 HILEANPDDIEADES
-589 RLYVR
+589 RLYVK
-594 DAPEKA
+594 DSPEK
-600 LTFAEIA
+600 TISFAEVA
-607 KVAWRQPTRLPPDME
+607 KIAWRQPTRLPPDME
-622 PGLEVTSH
+622 PGLEFTAH

-643 HIPIVEV
+643 HIPVVEV
-650 DPETGSFKVLEYH
+650 DPETGHFKVLEYH
-663 IFDDSGRV
+663 IFDDSGKV

-697 FYDESGQLLT
+697 VYDENGQLLT
-707 STFADYLIPSAAEMF
+707 STFMDYLIPSAVEMF
-722 NPNIE
+722 SMNIE

-739 KGMGEGAA
+739 KGMGEGGA

-752 ALANAVQDALRPF
+752 ALANAVNDALAHL
-765 GVTVDQTPLKPEYI
+765 GVVVDQTPLKPEYI
-779 RRLVAEAAQ
+779 KNLIAKKSR
-788 SQNRV
+788 